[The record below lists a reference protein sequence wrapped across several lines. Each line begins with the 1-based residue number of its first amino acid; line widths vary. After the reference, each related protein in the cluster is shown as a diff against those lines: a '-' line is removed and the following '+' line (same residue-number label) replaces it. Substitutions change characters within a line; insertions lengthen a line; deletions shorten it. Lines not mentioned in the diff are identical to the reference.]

1 MRVGGTYS
9 EKLNK
14 RAPWLFSTIV
24 HPQVNSARME
34 IKGDDITDYINLK
47 QSCQEYS
54 PFQIE
59 RLGITFPLDQSERP
73 PGLSTNEMEAVSQ
86 RLSKA
91 EFQPAQA
98 QATQAGLS
106 TVNWSVKILGNSVW
120 RLCNWYYHF
129 PLVAQMLSSGDL

>member
-91 EFQPAQA
+91 EFQPAWA
-98 QATQAGLS
+98 HATKAGLHS
-106 TVNWSVKILGNSVW
+106 GLG
-120 RLCNWYYHF
+120 
-129 PLVAQMLSSGDL
+129 